1 MKPVALI
8 AAVGLAGQAGAEV
21 YMPECSDAGV
31 GVYDVAWHGGGFV
44 FYAGG
49 SYDDGETL
57 VVVEDCPGQRRLTMR
72 IVEAGDLDRPK
83 GGALFDAVDR
93 AVRSKQGYT
102 MGQIQ
107 AIGRDAGARTKLGA
121 AADVSCAC
129 RLYGQTAG

>member
-1 MKPVALI
+1 MGLCGPV
-8 AAVGLAGQAGAEV
+8 GAEV

-44 FYAGG
+44 FYAAGR
-49 SYDDGETL
+49 YDDGETL
-57 VVVEDCPGQRRLTMR
+57 LFVEDCPGQRRLTMR
-72 IVEAGDLDRPK
+72 IVEAGDLDRPR

-121 AADVSCAC
+121 ADDVSCAC

>member
-1 MKPVALI
+1 
-8 AAVGLAGQAGAEV
+8 
-21 YMPECSDAGV
+21 MPECSDAGV

-44 FYAGG
+44 FYAGAAMTTARPAG
-49 SYDDGETL
+49 LSRIA
-57 VVVEDCPGQRRLTMR
+57 PGQRRLTMR
-72 IVEAGDLDRPK
+72 IVEAGDLDRPR

-121 AADVSCAC
+121 ADDVSCAC